1 MVDTKGEMN
10 MKKMMLVV
18 VVLAFWMGTG
28 LCFAETGIPN
38 LVGTWAIEAEGGVI
52 TRNEVV
58 GPKTHHSGDFS
69 KITAEL
75 VVTKQQGRVFHGT
88 FGSKKGSKALVG
100 VIGMDNKT
108 IFSSDEDGFAEGKI
122 VNKNKINCI
131 YRHSTAHDSVVA
143 VSVWTRKK

>member
-1 MVDTKGEMN
+1 
-10 MKKMMLVV
+10 MKKLMTGIA
-18 VVLAFWMGTG
+18 VLAFWVGTG
-28 LCFAETGIPN
+28 LSFAETGIPN

-52 TRNEVV
+52 TRNGTV

-75 VVTKQQGRVFHGT
+75 VVSKQQGRVFHGS
-88 FGSKKGSKALVG
+88 FASKKGSKAFIG

-108 IFSSDEDGFAEGKI
+108 IFSSDEDGFSEGKF
-122 VNKNKINCI
+122 VNKNKIHCI
-131 YRHSTAHDSVVA
+131 YRHSTANDSVVA